1 LSKPPNKSATGVKS
15 LHSKQS
21 GDFGRNCFLSLES
34 NRVLASKGLQATMFA
49 TSLVSNGVI
58 LPALL
63 SQGEI

>member
-1 LSKPPNKSATGVKS
+1 